1 MIIAIDGPVGSG
13 KSTIA
18 KLVAQKLGFTY
29 IDTGAMYRAV
39 ALKIIKTKTP
49 LKVSEIV
56 KMMEN
61 TKIDLV
67 QTEEGLKVYLDGED
81 VSEEIR
87 TEDVAKLASQIA
99 RYGEIRKRLVQLQR
113 ELGERAGNVVIEGRD
128 TGTVIFP
135 NAELK
140 IYLTASPE
148 ERARR
153 RYEQLKEK
161 GFNVPFEHLVEKI
174 KERDKMD
181 MERKESPLKPAEDS
195 VIIDTTDKTID
206 EVVEMII
213 NLAKERIKKS

>member
-18 KLVAQKLGFTY
+18 KLVAEKLGFTY

-39 ALKIIKTKTP
+39 ALKIIKTKVP

-67 QTEEGLKVYLDGED
+67 QSEKGLKVYLDGKD
-81 VSEEIR
+81 VTEEIR

-99 RYGEIRKRLVQLQR
+99 RYGQIRKRLVQLQR
-113 ELGERAGNVVIEGRD
+113 ELGERAKNVVIEGRD

-135 NAELK
+135 EAELK
-140 IYLTASPE
+140 IFLTASPE

-153 RYEQLKEK
+153 RYQQLKEK
-161 GFNVPFEHLVEKI
+161 GFNIPYEHLLEKV

-181 MERKESPLKPAEDS
+181 TERKESPLKPAEDS
-195 VIIDTTDKTID
+195 IIIDTTDKTID
-206 EVVEMII
+206 EVVEII
-213 NLAKERIKKS
+213 IKLAKERIK

>member
-81 VSEEIR
+81 VTEEIR

-99 RYGEIRKRLVQLQR
+99 RYGEIRKRLVQFQR
-113 ELGERAGNVVIEGRD
+113 KLGERAGNVVIEGRD

-174 KERDKMD
+174 RERDKMD

-206 EVVEMII
+206 EVVEIII
-213 NLAKERIKKS
+213 NLAKERMKKS

>member
-18 KLVAQKLGFTY
+18 KLVAEKLGFTY

-39 ALKIIKTKTP
+39 ALKIIKTKIP

-56 KMMEN
+56 QMMEN

-67 QTEEGLKVYLDGED
+67 QTEEGLKVLLDGED

-87 TEDVAKLASQIA
+87 TEEVAKLASQIA

-113 ELGERAGNVVIEGRD
+113 ELGERAKNVVIEGRD

-140 IYLTASPE
+140 IFLTASPE

-161 GFNVPFEHLVEKI
+161 GFNIPFEHLLEKV

-181 MERKESPLKPAEDS
+181 TERKESPLKPAEDS
-195 VIIDTTDKTID
+195 IIIDTTNKTID
-206 EVVEMII
+206 EVVEEII
-213 NLAKERIKKS
+213 NLAKERMSK

>member
-81 VSEEIR
+81 VTEEIR

-99 RYGEIRKRLVQLQR
+99 RYGEIRKRLVQFQR
-113 ELGERAGNVVIEGRD
+113 KLGERAGNVVIEGRD

-181 MERKESPLKPAEDS
+181 MEREESPLKPAEDS

-213 NLAKERIKKS
+213 NLAKERMKKS

>member
-18 KLVAQKLGFTY
+18 KLVAEKLGFTY

-39 ALKIIKTKTP
+39 ALKILKTKIP

-67 QTEEGLKVYLDGED
+67 QTEGGLKVYLDGED

-87 TEDVAKLASQIA
+87 TEEVAKLASQIA

-113 ELGERAGNVVIEGRD
+113 ELGQRAKNVVIEGRD

-135 NAELK
+135 DAELK
-140 IYLTASPE
+140 IFLTADPE
-148 ERARR
+148 ERAKR
-153 RYEQLKEK
+153 RYKQLKEK
-161 GFNVPFEHLVEKI
+161 GFEVSLEHLIEKV

-181 MERKESPLKPAEDS
+181 TERKESPLKPAEDS
-195 VIIDTTDKTID
+195 IIVDTTNMSIE
-206 EVVEMII
+206 EVVEFII
-213 NLAKERIKKS
+213 NKAKERMAN

>member
-18 KLVAQKLGFTY
+18 KLVAEKLGFTY

-39 ALKIIKTKTP
+39 ALKIIKTKVP

-67 QTEEGLKVYLDGED
+67 QSEEGLKVYLDGED
-81 VSEEIR
+81 VTEEIR

-99 RYGEIRKRLVQLQR
+99 RYGQIRKRLVQLQR
-113 ELGERAGNVVIEGRD
+113 ELGERAKNVVIEGRD

-135 NAELK
+135 EAELK
-140 IYLTASPE
+140 IFLTASPE

-153 RYEQLKEK
+153 RYQQLKEK
-161 GFNVPFEHLVEKI
+161 GFNIPYEHLLEKV

-181 MERKESPLKPAEDS
+181 TGRKESPLKPAEDS
-195 VIIDTTDKTID
+195 IIIDTTDKTID
-206 EVVEMII
+206 EVVEII
-213 NLAKERIKKS
+213 IKLAKEKIKT

>member
-18 KLVAQKLGFTY
+18 KLVAEKLGFTY

-39 ALKIIKTKTP
+39 ALKILKAKIP

-67 QTEEGLKVYLDGED
+67 QTEEGLKVFLDGED

-87 TEDVAKLASQIA
+87 TEEVAKLASQIA

-113 ELGERAGNVVIEGRD
+113 ELGERAKNVVIEGRD
-128 TGTVIFP
+128 TATVIFP

-140 IYLTASPE
+140 IFLTATPE

-153 RYEQLKEK
+153 RYKQLKEK
-161 GFNVPFEHLVEKI
+161 GFNIPFEHLLEKV

-181 MERKESPLKPAEDS
+181 TERKESPLKPAEDS
-195 VIIDTTDKTID
+195 IIIDTTNKTID
-206 EVVEMII
+206 EVVDEII
-213 NLAKERIKKS
+213 NLAKERISK

>member
-18 KLVAQKLGFTY
+18 KLVAEKLGFTY

-39 ALKIIKTKTP
+39 ALKIIKTKVP

-67 QTEEGLKVYLDGED
+67 QSEEGLKVYLDGED
-81 VSEEIR
+81 VTEEIR

-99 RYGEIRKRLVQLQR
+99 RYGQIRKRLVQLQR
-113 ELGERAGNVVIEGRD
+113 ELGERAKNVVIEGRD

-135 NAELK
+135 EAELK
-140 IYLTASPE
+140 IFLTASPE

-153 RYEQLKEK
+153 RYQQLKEK
-161 GFNVPFEHLVEKI
+161 GFNIPYEHLLEKV

-181 MERKESPLKPAEDS
+181 TERKESPLKPAEDS
-195 VIIDTTDKTID
+195 IIIDTTDKTID
-206 EVVEMII
+206 EVVEII
-213 NLAKERIKKS
+213 IKLAKERIK